1 MVIEEQGLSSCR
13 PHKDA
18 FGDGDRTSGAVP
30 LDKISYIDFPEL
42 RLDEHESTEM
52 PFRYV
57 RGSDNKPVMPKVT
70 MLLLTKPPSR

>member
-1 MVIEEQGLSSCR
+1 MVVEEQGLSSR
-13 PHKDA
+13 YPYKGRMWDS
-18 FGDGDRTSGAVP
+18 DRMHGAVS

-57 RGSDNKPVMPKVT
+57 RGADNKPVMPRVI
-70 MLLLTKPPSR
+70 MPPLIKSTFC